1 LLLALGK
8 SGVIDMSKRPTAAT
22 SADFNFITA
31 YFELKKLRED
41 IECIERASR
50 PPQDQPTV
58 SRRDTP
64 KGDDRIQD
72 VLRP

>member
-1 LLLALGK
+1 LLLALAK
-8 SGVIDMSKRPTAAT
+8 SGVIDMSKRPTAA
-22 SADFNFITA
+22 SADFNFIKA
-31 YFELKKLRED
+31 YYELKKLRED

-50 PPQDQPTV
+50 PPQDQSTV

-64 KGDDRIQD
+64 KGDDRIQE